1 MARPRTGAIA
11 MALLMAPLT
20 ALGLLAGC
28 TAKAATPGPS
38 QTIQVFQPAD
48 RKPSPDL
55 VGDLLDGSGT
65 FKLADHVGEV
75 VVINFWGS
83 WCAPCVA
90 EADDLEATYLAT
102 KDSKVTFIGINVR
115 DERDPAK
122 SFLVGRATY
131 ASLFDPS
138 SKLALAFAVAPTTI
152 PTTIIVDRAG
162 RIAAIARAAVQRD
175 ELEPVVKTLAAESS

>member
-1 MARPRTGAIA
+1 MTRPRAGAIA

-28 TAKAATPGPS
+28 TAKAAMPATSG
-38 QTIQVFQPAD
+38 TIQVFQPAD

-55 VGDLLDGSGT
+55 VGDLLDGSGA

-102 KDSKVTFIGINVR
+102 KGSKVTFIGINVR
-115 DERDPAK
+115 DERDAAK
-122 SFLVGRATY
+122 NFVLGRATY
-131 ASLFDPS
+131 PSLFDPA
-138 SKLALAFAVAPTTI
+138 SKLALGFAVAPTTI

-162 RIAAIARAAVQRD
+162 RVAAIARAAVQRD
-175 ELEPVVKTLAAESS
+175 EFEPVVVKLAAESS

>member
-1 MARPRTGAIA
+1 VPFLACVG
-11 MALLMAPLT
+11 ALLL

-28 TAKAATPGPS
+28 TATAATPAPG
-38 QTIQVFQPAD
+38 QTIQVFDAAA

-65 FKLADHVGEV
+65 FKLADHAGDVI
-75 VVINFWGS
+75 VINFWGS

-102 KDSKVTFIGINVR
+102 KGSKVTFVGINVR
-115 DERDPAK
+115 DERDAAK

-131 ASLFDPS
+131 PSLFDPA
-138 SKLALAFAVAPTTI
+138 SKLALGFAVAPTTI

-162 RIAAIARAAVQRD
+162 RIAAIARTAVQRD
-175 ELEPVVKTLAAESS
+175 ELEPVVAKLAAESS